1 MSTEAI
7 PQRPETGKLPV
18 FHIRPVSAWSLPD
31 LTEMWA
37 YRDLLLILVLRDLK
51 VRYKQSVI
59 GVLWAV
65 IQPVTMMVVFT
76 VIFGSFAKMPSDG
89 APYAV
94 FAFAA
99 LVPWQLFQRAL
110 TQGAAS
116 LVSLNAVMTKVYFPR
131 IFAPLAAVLSGL
143 VDFVIALV
151 VLLILLASY
160 GIMPGWKLMLVPV
173 FVAIAVLTALSLS
186 LWLSGLNVAYRD
198 VEHAMPFL
206 AQIWMFSTPIVW
218 PLSIIPQ
225 EWRWVAMLN
234 PMAGVVEGFRWSLL
248 DRPPPDPML
257 MVVSFTVI
265 MLLSAGG
272 LYYFNRVQ
280 STFADRV

>member
-1 MSTEAI
+1 MTIKAGT
-7 PQRPETGKLPV
+7 PERSAGTLPL
-18 FHIRPVSAWSLPD
+18 FHVKPVSAWSLPD
-31 LTEMWA
+31 WQEVWA
-37 YRDLLLILVLRDLK
+37 YRDLLLILITRDLK

-65 IQPVTMMVVFT
+65 IQPVMMMIVFT
-76 VIFGSFAKMPSDG
+76 VIFGQFVKMPSDG

-116 LVSLNAVMTKVYFPR
+116 LVSLNAVMSKVYFPR

-143 VDFVIALV
+143 VDFAIAFLVLV
-151 VLLILLASY
+151 VLLATY
-160 GIMPGWKLMLVPV
+160 GIMPGWKLLLVPV
-173 FVAIAVLTALSLS
+173 FVAISVLTALSLS
-186 LWLSGLNVAYRD
+186 LWLSAVNVAYRD

-206 AQIWMFSTPIVW
+206 TQIWMFATPIVW
-218 PLSIIPQ
+218 PLSIVPA
-225 EWRWVAMLN
+225 EWRWLAMLN
-234 PMAGVVEGFRWSLL
+234 PMTGVVEGFRWLLL
-248 DRPPPDPML
+248 DRPPPDPL
-257 MVVSFTVI
+257 LISVSLCVI
-265 MLLSAGG
+265 VLLFVGG

-280 STFADRV
+280 STFADQV